1 MTDQDRDVLD
11 LTEGRTL
18 LDRVSNEQ
26 SRKSMSNRL
35 MNPELYAGLDLLAIG
50 AEEHLDEVM
59 SRDLPHDMTVTEM
72 EDNMRQ
78 EVLTARLI
86 GDDFEKLEVDICE
99 KYAKYAQ
106 STFMPERGEFR
117 IEPFQG
123 FGMSYEKIDRWM
135 ERVMDKGA
143 VFVADTADGQRN
155 IFIQSNLEGFQAALV
170 LLSVRLRL
178 DTRSQ
183 MVQLGLSDNSWV
195 ELNDYRESA
204 LRCVIEDRF
213 NFPKYVR
220 GNLNALPASF
230 KDITWKRVKEA
241 HLAIN
246 TIDPFLEWLGR
257 LPVWDGIERLDDW
270 MHQSGLRFHDD
281 TDGPLLEWA
290 SKSIL
295 LVAVRRAIEPGL
307 KHDVMPVLIGPQG
320 VGKSSSLAWLF
331 PEGMRSRWFSDE
343 IRLND
348 RSNDRVEAIQG
359 SVIAEVAEM
368 AGATSA
374 DIESLK
380 AFLSRTVD
388 YRRLAYRR
396 NPEPFPRMCSLIG
409 TANKS
414 MLPNDP
420 TGNRRFAALS
430 VVSGDAGRVMAWL
443 DENRE
448 QLWSEAFA
456 RARKKEDLWITSQ
469 LQAAQ
474 QKANEQARSAD
485 LILET
490 AVEQWLASNSGMGK
504 DYFRLVDV
512 AVGSGMIADT
522 THAGK
527 VPVGEGRRLGRVL
540 QVLGCE
546 HGRRTI
552 NGVQLRVWLYPKK
565 MQNYTNDETDH
576 EDLGNV

>member
-1 MTDQDRDVLD
+1 MTDHDKDVLD

-18 LDRVSNEQ
+18 LDRVSDEQ
-26 SRKSMSNRL
+26 SRRSMSNRL
-35 MNPELYAGLDLLAIG
+35 MNPELYAGLDELAVG
-50 AEEHLDEVM
+50 AEGHLDEVM
-59 SRDLPHDMTVTEM
+59 SRDLPDDMTVTEM

-86 GDDFEKLEVDICE
+86 GTDFEKLEVDICE
-99 KYAKYAQ
+99 KYAKYAH
-106 STFMPERGEFR
+106 STFVPERGEFR

-123 FGMSYEKIDRWM
+123 FGMSYEKVDKWM
-135 ERVMDKGA
+135 ERVMEKGA
-143 VFVADTADGQRN
+143 VFVSDTSDGQRK
-155 IFIQSNLEGFQAALV
+155 IFIQANLEGFQAALV
-170 LLSVRLRL
+170 LLGIRLRL

-183 MVQLGLSDNSWV
+183 MVQLGLSDSTWI
-195 ELNDYRESA
+195 ELNDYREAA

-220 GNLNALPASF
+220 QSLTAQPASF
-230 KDITWKRVKEA
+230 KDITWRRVKEA
-241 HLAIN
+241 HLAVN
-246 TIDPFLEWLGR
+246 TIDPFVEWLDR
-257 LPVWDGIERLDDW
+257 LPIWDGVERLNDW
-270 MHQSGLRFHDD
+270 MHLAGLRFSHD
-281 TDGPLLEWA
+281 TDGHLLEWA
-290 SKSIL
+290 SKTIL

-331 PEGMRSRWFSDE
+331 PEAMRSRWFSDE
-343 IRLND
+343 VRLND

-368 AGATSA
+368 AGATNA

-409 TANKS
+409 TANKN

-430 VVSGDAGRVMAWL
+430 VQSGDAGQVMAWL
-443 DENRE
+443 DEHRE
-448 QLWSEAFA
+448 QLWSEAFT
-456 RARKKEDLWITSQ
+456 RARQKEPMWIDPS
-469 LQAAQ
+469 LLAAQ
-474 QKANEQARSAD
+474 QRANESARSAD
-485 LILET
+485 FILEN
-490 AVEQWLASNSGMGK
+490 AVEQWLATAAVQGK
-504 DYFRLVDV
+504 DYFRLVDA
-512 AVGSGMIADT
+512 AVGCGMIYDT
-522 THAGK
+522 SKAGQ
-527 VPVGEGRRLGRVL
+527 VPVSEGRRLGRVL
-540 QVLGCE
+540 QVLGCQST
-546 HGRRTI
+546 RRTI
-552 NGVQLRVWLYPKK
+552 NKVQQRVWLFP
-565 MQNYTNDETDH
+565 QNMRNDETDY